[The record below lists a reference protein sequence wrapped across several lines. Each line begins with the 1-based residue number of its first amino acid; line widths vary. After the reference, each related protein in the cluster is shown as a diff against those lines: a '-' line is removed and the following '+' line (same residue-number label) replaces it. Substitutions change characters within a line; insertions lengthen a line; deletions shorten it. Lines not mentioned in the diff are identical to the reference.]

1 MTREEQYDPEKK
13 MPRRE
18 DSLGVIAELMREKG
32 FSRIVRF
39 DGSWEGNTLPGGTPN
54 ESGTVLTQDGRVFHY
69 WLDWD
74 PNKTAPD
81 GTKGWYTL
89 GENFKDPQTGEPYPL
104 FREVLPES
112 ESYPKPD
119 DEAFLRAMREL
130 GLA

>member
-1 MTREEQYDPEKK
+1 

-119 DEAFLRAMREL
+119 DEAFLRAKREL